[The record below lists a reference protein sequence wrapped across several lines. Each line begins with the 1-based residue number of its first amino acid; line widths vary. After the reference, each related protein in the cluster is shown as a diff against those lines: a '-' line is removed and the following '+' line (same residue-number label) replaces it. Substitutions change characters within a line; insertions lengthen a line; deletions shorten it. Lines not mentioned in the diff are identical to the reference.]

1 MIIWGGGL
9 HELRTCECP
18 LRWSQTDRPK
28 QHMKKIQKQ
37 NAKTYINKIKTNTR
51 QPTSKVVKMIYKK
64 TRRIEQQQQHKTTS
78 FGRDEQTTRTT

>member
-1 MIIWGGGL
+1 
-9 HELRTCECP
+9 
-18 LRWSQTDRPK
+18 
-28 QHMKKIQKQ
+28 MKRIQKQ

-64 TRRIEQQQQHKTTS
+64 KTRRIEQQQHKTTS

>member
-1 MIIWGGGL
+1 
-9 HELRTCECP
+9 
-18 LRWSQTDRPK
+18 
-28 QHMKKIQKQ
+28 MKIIQKQ

-64 TRRIEQQQQHKTTS
+64 KTRRIEQQQQHKTTS

>member
-1 MIIWGGGL
+1 
-9 HELRTCECP
+9 
-18 LRWSQTDRPK
+18 
-28 QHMKKIQKQ
+28 MKRIQKQ

-64 TRRIEQQQQHKTTS
+64 KTRRIEQQHKTTS